1 MCDARGG
8 KLKRQAESSI
18 GRARLMASSSP
29 LTAATSRPRR
39 VVVKLGTGVLTSGVG
54 QLDHTRIAAVCAEVA
69 ALRARGTEIIIVS
82 SGAVGLGMG
91 ALQLAKRPKDLAKKQ
106 ACAAIGQ
113 NLLMQMWQAGFARHR
128 LTVAQV
134 LLTHDDLRVR
144 TRYLGVKETLG
155 QLVSYGTIPIINEN
169 DTVSAAEIKFGDND
183 TLSAMVAS
191 LVEAQY
197 LVILST
203 APGLIDLRGTKQVV
217 SVVERI
223 TPEIEA
229 MASGTTSETAV
240 GGMISKISA
249 AKLATRSGCGVFIA
263 SGAEPEILAKL
274 LAGRGP
280 GTFFVPNGL
289 PLEAKKRWLAYFQ
302 RPTGT
307 IFVNACAV
315 PVLRE
320 QGRSLL
326 AVGVTGVAG
335 DFAAGEI
342 VNIAGPNLPPDS
354 SSSTIA
360 AAENASRSGTT
371 VFARGKA
378 AFSSDEIPALA
389 GKHGDVVRTLHP
401 TRKRLEV
408 VHRNDLVLL

>member
-1 MCDARGG
+1 VPSA
-8 KLKRQAESSI
+8 LS
-18 GRARLMASSSP
+18 
-29 LTAATSRPRR
+29 AAPAPKR

-54 QLDHTRIAAVCAEVA
+54 QLDTARIAAVCAEVA
-69 ALRARGTEIIIVS
+69 ALRARGTEVIIVS

-91 ALQLAKRPKDLAKKQ
+91 ALQLEKRPKDVSKKQ

-113 NLLMQMWQAGFARHR
+113 TLLMQTWQAGFAPHR

-134 LLTHDDLRVR
+134 LLTHEDLRAR
-144 TRYLGVKETLG
+144 DRYLGIKRCLS
-155 QLVSYGTIPIINEN
+155 QLIAYGTIPVINEN
-169 DTVSAAEIKFGDND
+169 DTVSAAEIHALLRFGDND

-191 LVEAQY
+191 LLEAQF

-203 APGLIDLRGTKQVV
+203 APGLIDFAGSNKIVP
-217 SVVERI
+217 VVERI

-229 MASGTTSETAV
+229 MAGGTSSETAV
-240 GGMISKISA
+240 GGMVSKISA
-249 AKLATRSGCGVFIA
+249 AKLATRAGCGVFIA
-263 SGAEPEILAKL
+263 SGTESEILARL
-274 LAGRGP
+274 LSGRGP

-289 PLEAKKRWLAYFQ
+289 PMDARKRWLAYFQ
-302 RPTGT
+302 RPAGT
-307 IFVNACAV
+307 IHVNPCAV

-326 AVGVTGVAG
+326 AVGVTHAAG
-335 DFAAGEI
+335 TFAAGEI
-342 VNIAGPNLPPDS
+342 VNIAGPDG
-354 SSSTIA
+354 A
-360 AAENASRSGTT
+360 

-378 AFSSDEIPALA
+378 AFSSEEIPALA
-389 GKHGDVVRTLHP
+389 GQQGAIMRELHP